1 MAIRVTF
8 PGGRRVDADF
18 DGELIRTDQS
28 KLSGGDGSAPA
39 PFRLFL
45 ASIGTCAGIYILSF
59 CQERNLP
66 TDGIELIQQQ
76 EYDESGRRLAKITI
90 TINVP
95 PDFPQKYHRALVHA
109 ANLCTVKKAIVDPP
123 EFEVETS
130 VRAQE

>member
-28 KLSGGDGSAPA
+28 RLSGGEGSAPA

-45 ASIGTCAGIYILSF
+45 ASIGTCAGIYVLSF
-59 CQERNLP
+59 CQGRNLP
-66 TDGIELIQQQ
+66 TDGIEIIQEQA
-76 EYDESGRRLAKITI
+76 YDESGGRLAKVTI

-95 PDFPQKYHRALVHA
+95 PHFPAKYHRALVRA
-109 ANLCTVKKAIVDPP
+109 ANLCTVKKAISDPP
-123 EFEVETS
+123 EFEVTTS
-130 VRAQE
+130 TGP